1 MRNPFQKLNSGVRR
15 LLVFGAGGFGRE
27 VAWLARQCWSHEIE
41 IGFVVDSPEYLSG
54 EVNGFPVHLLE
65 NCAPRPDTRF
75 VVAVG
80 DPELRARAAG
90 LCKAQGLDT
99 AVLVHP
105 RVEASELVAL
115 GPGSVI
121 CAGSILTVNIE
132 IGAHVHIN
140 LGCTIGHD
148 AVIGNFSTLS
158 PGVHVSGNVQIG
170 ERVYIG
176 TGATLINGHANDPL
190 VVGDGAV
197 IAAGACVTRSVES
210 GAMVAGVPAIR
221 KR

>member
-1 MRNPFQKLNSGVRR
+1 M
-15 LLVFGAGGFGRE
+15 
-27 VAWLARQCWSHEIE
+27 
-41 IGFVVDSPEYLSG
+41 
-54 EVNGFPVHLLE
+54 
-65 NCAPRPDTRF
+65 
-75 VVAVG
+75 
-80 DPELRARAAG
+80 
-90 LCKAQGLDT
+90 
-99 AVLVHP
+99 
-105 RVEASELVAL
+105 VAL